1 MKKIS
6 DILRLVTTAF
16 TVATIVY
23 AIRTKQS
30 SGRLLNV
37 PYDFRFPTTQRVKE
51 RWWNPD
57 DPRVFTPHVFGV
69 GWSLNLFQLRELLLG
84 ETDGGSELADQEE
97 PPS

>member
-16 TVATIVY
+16 TTATIVY

-37 PYDFRFPTTQRVKE
+37 PYDFRFPTIQRVKE

-57 DPRVFTPHVFGV
+57 DSRVFTPHVFGV
-69 GWSLNLFQLRELLLG
+69 GWSLNLYQLRELLLG

-97 PPS
+97 QPS